1 MKNRQA
7 RNKADIIDKFFE
19 FTILDNFINVLDA
32 AVDVEVSMECM
43 RQTLNARKDFD
54 IGKAFLTMVASQR
67 NSD

>member
-1 MKNRQA
+1 LL
-7 RNKADIIDKFFE
+7 
-19 FTILDNFINVLDA
+19 ILDNFINVFDA

>member
-1 MKNRQA
+1 MKKRLPRNQA
-7 RNKADIIDKFFE
+7 HLIDKVFE
-19 FTILDNFINVLDA
+19 FTVLDNFINVFDA

-43 RQTLNARKDFD
+43 RQSLNARKDFD